1 MAKSYQHPGQRGIA
15 TGFGILAITAVLFGC
30 APSNQQPTQSTAP
43 TAQPTAASP
52 TAPDP
57 AATAAGTA
65 SSGTASSSASSPA
78 RGGRP
83 TIKAL
88 RAGLFAYFRD
98 DQDLAVDKAQTA
110 ADCAAYPSYQEL
122 SPTSLN
128 QLAKQNPAGM
138 TAADLKVFKDVVTE
152 CVTSANGNQ
161 S

>member
-1 MAKSYQHPGQRGIA
+1 M
-15 TGFGILAITAVLFGC
+15 TVLFGC
-30 APSNQQPTQSTAP
+30 APTNQQAGQAAAP

-52 TAPDP
+52 
-57 AATAAGTA
+57 AASSTTSSTA
-65 SSGTASSSASSPA
+65 SSQSSPA

-83 TIKAL
+83 TINAL

-98 DQDLAVDKAQTA
+98 DQDLAVGKAQTA

-122 SPTSLN
+122 SPASLN
-128 QLAKQNPAGM
+128 QLAKQNPAGL

-152 CVTSANGNQ
+152 CVTSVNG

>member
-1 MAKSYQHPGQRGIA
+1 MAKSYQHPGQRGIVI
-15 TGFGILAITAVLFGC
+15 GFGILALTVLFGC
-30 APSNQQPTQSTAP
+30 APSSQQATQDAAP

-57 AATAAGTA
+57 APTAA
-65 SSGTASSSASSPA
+65 SGTASSPA

-122 SPTSLN
+122 SPASLN
-128 QLAKQNPAGM
+128 QLAKHNPAGM